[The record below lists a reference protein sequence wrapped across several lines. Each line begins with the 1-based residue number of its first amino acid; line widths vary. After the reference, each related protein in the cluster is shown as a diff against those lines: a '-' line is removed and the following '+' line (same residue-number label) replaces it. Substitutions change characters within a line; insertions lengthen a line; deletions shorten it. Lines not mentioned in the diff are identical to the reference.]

1 MAYAALVSLAH
12 TLEQI
17 MNHHQYCSIP
27 VFCQDQLFESLQE
40 KLSFLQ
46 AFLEDY
52 SRNGGETVEG
62 LEGRIRDMAYR
73 AEDIIESHVSDQ
85 IRSQEDCCGVKEGL
99 KQMISALRRAATSQ
113 KSRER
118 YIEIELQNVEEKEDD
133 LQKVMEQIDS
143 VVEQVMSIQK
153 SCRVEDLQRR
163 HTSAPASARV
173 AANDGNKMVGFDE
186 DLLELKAR
194 LCGESLKLEII
205 SVVGM
210 GGIGKTTLARNVFDD
225 SLVAYHF
232 HTRAWITVSE
242 DYRLREVLVALL
254 HSFNVK
260 IESLRKKDEEPGEEV
275 LAEHVYKN
283 LKGRTYLIVMDDMW
297 SMKVW
302 DDLRRFFP
310 DDNNGSRVMITT
322 RLSDVAVY
330 ASSSPLHQMDFLN
343 EEWSW
348 NLLRDKVFE
357 QQSCPPELERIGRS
371 IAKSCGG
378 LPLAIAVAA
387 GILAKV
393 ERTETHWEKIAKN
406 ISLAVATSDDQFS
419 RILSLS
425 YDHLPCHLK
434 ACFLYMGAFPEDHRI
449 PVSKL
454 TKLWAAEGFLKPNA
468 TKGLEELAEEYLEDL
483 IKRNLVLNIRKRSN
497 GKIRFCGLHDLLRD
511 LCIRKAQDEE
521 FLQVTNN
528 CERGIQNQRRLSIH
542 SKISD
547 EFVDKCAS
555 ASPIHS
561 ILYFRG
567 YNASLSFLRGFRLLR
582 VLHLLEASLD
592 SLLPEI
598 TQLFHLRFLAFTC
611 YKRRYPK
618 LRKGIMLTPSISKL
632 QNLQTLII
640 RSGSY
645 LTGYITLHLPF
656 QIWNMPQLR
665 HLMVFRKAI
674 LPSPS
679 AIPFGRQ
686 HLENLHTLSTVKNFR
701 FTSKAIEMIRNIKKL
716 KVLYTSV
723 SRANWEEYYLDNLV
737 HLAQV
742 ESLNFSFDTTF
753 GRKSILP
760 L

>member
-1 MAYAALVSLAH
+1 
-12 TLEQI
+12 
-17 MNHHQYCSIP
+17 
-27 VFCQDQLFESLQE
+27 
-40 KLSFLQ
+40 
-46 AFLEDY
+46 
-52 SRNGGETVEG
+52 
-62 LEGRIRDMAYR
+62 
-73 AEDIIESHVSDQ
+73 
-85 IRSQEDCCGVKEGL
+85 
-99 KQMISALRRAATSQ
+99 
-113 KSRER
+113 
-118 YIEIELQNVEEKEDD
+118 
-133 LQKVMEQIDS
+133 
-143 VVEQVMSIQK
+143 
-153 SCRVEDLQRR
+153 
-163 HTSAPASARV
+163 
-173 AANDGNKMVGFDE
+173 
-186 DLLELKAR
+186 
-194 LCGESLKLEII
+194 
-205 SVVGM
+205 M

-225 SLVAYHF
+225 SLVTYHF

-260 IESLRKKDEEPGEEV
+260 IESLKKKDEEPGEEV

-283 LKGRTYLIVMDDMW
+283 LKGRTYFIVMDDMW

-302 DDLRRFFP
+302 DDLR
-310 DDNNGSRVMITT
+310 
-322 RLSDVAVY
+322 
-330 ASSSPLHQMDFLN
+330 SPLHQMDFLN

-371 IAKSCGG
+371 IAKSFGG

-393 ERTETHWEKIAKN
+393 ERTETHWEKISKN

-419 RILSLS
+419 KILSLS

-582 VLHLLEASLD
+582 VLDLLEASLD

-656 QIWNMPQLR
+656 SDMEYATIKASYRFPQGHFSQSFGEIIW
-665 HLMVFRKAI
+665 
-674 LPSPS
+674 
-679 AIPFGRQ
+679 
-686 HLENLHTLSTVKNFR
+686 
-701 FTSKAIEMIRNIKKL
+701 
-716 KVLYTSV
+716 
-723 SRANWEEYYLDNLV
+723 
-737 HLAQV
+737 
-742 ESLNFSFDTTF
+742 
-753 GRKSILP
+753 
-760 L
+760 